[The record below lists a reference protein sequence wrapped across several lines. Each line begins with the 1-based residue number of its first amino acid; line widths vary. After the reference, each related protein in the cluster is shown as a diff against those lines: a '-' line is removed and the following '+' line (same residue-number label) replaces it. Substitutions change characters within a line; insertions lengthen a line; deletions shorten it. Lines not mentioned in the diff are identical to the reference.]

1 MSWHNGNTQYPPVQQ
16 HATLPHQYYDYQ
28 EPYHAT
34 NFQRPY
40 TNHGQ
45 RPPTSAPGN
54 SHVGGGDGYLLEQP
68 VGYSGPY
75 GAGSSR
81 CDSGSPGG
89 YDRNTDYVGYDMI
102 DESDDASLMTNQ
114 GRAGGRHL
122 PRFQSKI
129 DRNATLNRRSVCHV
143 PLTDGNLVMDCPVPR
158 QLLENVRFKGEHEFE
173 YMRYTAATC
182 DPNDFFQERYTLRP
196 TMYHRQTELFIV
208 MTMYNE
214 DDGLFIKTMSS
225 VMKNIAHLCTRS
237 KSKTWGKEGW
247 KKVVVCVVA
256 DGRKK
261 CHPRVLKVLAA
272 IGAYQEG
279 IAKDTV
285 AGKPVTAHI
294 YEYTTQ
300 VMIDADLRVRAA
312 DRGTVPVQVLFCLK
326 EQNKKKLNSHRWF
339 FNAFAPQLNPHVCIL
354 LDVGTKPSGTSVY
367 HLWKAFD
374 RDSSIGGAC
383 GEICAD
389 LGPGCYNLLNPLVAS
404 QNFEYKMSN
413 ILDKPLESVFGY
425 ISVLPGAFSAYR
437 YRALQDSS
445 PGVGPLSSY
454 FKGETMHN
462 SGDAGI
468 FESNMYLAEDRIL
481 CFELV
486 AKKNEA
492 WLLKYVK
499 SAKASTDV
507 PDSIGEFVSQRRRW
521 LNGSFFAAF
530 YSLAHFTRILT
541 SGQGFFRKII
551 LMIEFLYNAVSLVF
565 NWFSLAN
572 FYLAFYFLTVAAANS
587 ANPKFQPFG
596 DWGRE
601 TFGVLRQLYFA
612 VIITV
617 FICSL
622 GNRPQGS
629 RIVYILAI
637 LLFAAIMGVMLYL
650 ASATV
655 YAVVSPVWGQHEKM
669 LDLMSSQ
676 GPFRDTVISLLST
689 YGLYIISSLMHF
701 EPWHMVTSF
710 LSYLFLLPAYINIL
724 MVYAFCNTHD
734 VSWGT
739 KGDNKASDLGG
750 TTRVTKD
757 GQEVLKLEKPTSR
770 EDIDAIYQLNMQE
783 LSVRPYSVKEK
794 RDKKTKLEDSYKLFR
809 TRLVLTWMFTNAALV
824 IAMTNSSSGFLLIKN
839 GNDAATA
846 VRSKND
852 LFHPYLSLI
861 FWSVAALSAIRFLGS
876 TLYLILRALF
886 G

>member
-1 MSWHNGNTQYPPVQQ
+1 MWYSDNSQYPPQNTPTLQQ
-16 HATLPHQYYDYQ
+16 PYLHYQ
-28 EPYHAT
+28 EPQHVAAP
-34 NFQRPY
+34 QRSY
-40 TNHGQ
+40 TNHNQ
-45 RPPTSAPGN
+45 RSPASPSMG
-54 SHVGGGDGYLLEQP
+54 SHMGGGESYLLEQP
-68 VGYSGPY
+68 VGYAGPY
-75 GAGSSR
+75 GNGGDAGAN
-81 CDSGSPGG
+81 GGGPGG
-89 YDRNTDYVGYDMI
+89 YHLGADYIGYDMI
-102 DESDDASLMTNQ
+102 DENDDAGLMANQ
-114 GRAGGRHL
+114 GRAGGQPL
-122 PRFQSKI
+122 PRFQSRL
-129 DRNATLNRRSVCHV
+129 DRNTTLSRRSVCHV

-158 QLLENVRFKGEHEFE
+158 QLLENVRFKGDREFE

-182 DPNDFFQERYTLRP
+182 DPNDFFRERYTLRP
-196 TMYHRQTELFIV
+196 TIYRRQTELFIV

-214 DDGLFIKTMSS
+214 DDELFIKTMSS

-237 KSKTWGKEGW
+237 KSKTWGKDGW
-247 KKVVVCVVA
+247 KKAVVCVVA

-272 IGAYQEG
+272 MGAYQEG
-279 IAKDTV
+279 VAKDTV
-285 AGKPVTAHI
+285 VGKPVTAHI

-300 VMIDADLRVRAA
+300 VMIDGDLRVRAA
-312 DRGTVPVQVLFCLK
+312 DRGTVPVQILFCLK

-354 LDVGTKPSGTSVY
+354 LDVGTKPSSTSIY

-374 RDSSIGGAC
+374 RDTSIGGAC

-389 LGPGCYNLLNPLVAS
+389 LGPNCCNLLNPLVAS

-437 YRALQDSS
+437 YKALQDSS

-454 FKGETMHN
+454 FKGETMHT

-499 SAKASTDV
+499 SAKATTDV
-507 PDSIGEFVSQRRRW
+507 PDSIGEFISQRRRW

-530 YSLAHFTRILT
+530 YSLAHFTRILS
-541 SGQGFFRKII
+541 SGQGFFRKIF
-551 LMIEFLYNAVSLVF
+551 LMIEFLYNAINLVF

-572 FYLAFYFLTVAAANS
+572 FYLTFYFLTVAAANN
-587 ANPKFQPFG
+587 ANPNFQPFG
-596 DWGRE
+596 DWGRA
-601 TFGVLRQLYFA
+601 TFEILRQVYLA

-629 RIVYILAI
+629 RIIYILAI
-637 LLFAAIMGVMLYL
+637 LLFSGIMGVMLYL
-650 ASATV
+650 AGATV
-655 YAVVSPVWGQHEKM
+655 YAVVLPVWGQYDKM
-669 LDLMSSQ
+669 LDLMKVQ

-689 YGLYIISSLMHF
+689 YGLYILSSLMHF
-701 EPWHMVTSF
+701 EPWHMITSF

-739 KGDNKASDLGG
+739 KGDNKVSELGG
-750 TTRVTKD
+750 ALKVTKD
-757 GQEVLKLEKPTSR
+757 GQELIKLEKPTSR

-783 LSVRPYSVKEK
+783 LSVRPYATKEK
-794 RDKKTKLEDSYKLFR
+794 RDKKTKQEDYYRMFR
-809 TRLVLTWMFTNAALV
+809 TRLVLTWMFTNAALI
-824 IAMTNSSSGFLLIKN
+824 IAMTSSSSGFLMRKGGEGVI
-839 GNDAATA
+839 GG
-846 VRSKND
+846 SKND
-852 LFHPYLSLI
+852 MFNPYLSMI
-861 FWSVAALSAIRFLGS
+861 FWSVAGLSSIRFIGS
-876 TLYLILRALF
+876 TLYLIMRLLF

>member
-1 MSWHNGNTQYPPVQQ
+1 MARYNGTNQYPPFQDAAYPPSSPSQIYQAASPQRRPTNQPLRSPSSSHMNMNNQASPQQ
-16 HATLPHQYYDYQ
+16 QSSS
-28 EPYHAT
+28 PY
-34 NFQRPY
+34 NGSYPGGRP
-40 TNHGQ
+40 
-45 RPPTSAPGN
+45 
-54 SHVGGGDGYLLEQP
+54 
-68 VGYSGPY
+68 
-75 GAGSSR
+75 GAG
-81 CDSGSPGG
+81 GAGG
-89 YDRNTDYVGYDMI
+89 YNHNTGHAGYDMI
-102 DESDDASLMTNQ
+102 DESDQAGLMNNQ
-114 GRAGGRHL
+114 GRAGGRSPPGPVGYGPG
-122 PRFQSKI
+122 PRTASKL
-129 DRNATLNRRSVCHV
+129 DRHATLSRRSICHV
-143 PLTDGNLVMDCPVPR
+143 PLTEGNLVMDCPVPR
-158 QLLENVRFKGEHEFE
+158 QLLENVHFKGEREFE
-173 YMRYTAATC
+173 YMRYTACTS
-182 DPNDFFQERYTLRP
+182 DPNDFFKERYTLRP
-196 TMYHRQTELFIV
+196 VIYRRQTELFIV

-214 DDGLFIKTMSS
+214 DDELFIKTMGS

-237 KSKTWGKEGW
+237 KSKIWGKDGW

-272 IGAYQEG
+272 LGAYQEG
-279 IAKDTV
+279 VSIDTV

-300 VMIDADLRVRAA
+300 VMVDSELKVRGA
-312 DRGTVPVQVLFCLK
+312 DRGIVPVQILFCLK

-339 FNAFAPQLNPHVCIL
+339 FNAFAHQLNPNVCVL
-354 LDVGTKPSGTSVY
+354 LDVGTKPSGTSIY

-389 LGPGCYNLLNPLVAS
+389 LGPRCSNLLNPLVAS

-437 YRALQDSS
+437 YKALKDSS

-454 FKGETMHN
+454 FKGETMHT

-499 SAKASTDV
+499 SAKAATDV
-507 PDSIGEFVSQRRRW
+507 PDNIGEFISQRRRW

-530 YSLAHFTRILT
+530 YSLAHFTRILS
-541 SGQGFFRKII
+541 SGQGFFRKIF
-551 LMIEFLYNAVSLVF
+551 LMIEFIYNAINLVF

-572 FYLAFYFLTVAAANS
+572 FYLTFYFLTKAAANNVDPNFS
-587 ANPKFQPFG
+587 PFG
-596 DWGRE
+596 DWGMATFDVMRE
-601 TFGVLRQLYFA
+601 VYLA
-612 VIITV
+612 AIITV

-629 RIVYILAI
+629 RIIFLLVII
-637 LLFAAIMGVMLYL
+637 LFAVIMGLMLYL
-650 ASATV
+650 AGSTV
-655 YAVVSPVWGQHEKM
+655 YVVIKPVWGDYHKM
-669 LDLMSSQ
+669 IDLMKVQ

-689 YGLYIISSLMHF
+689 YGLYIVSSLMHF
-701 EPWHMVTSF
+701 EPWHMLTSF
-710 LSYLFLLPAYINIL
+710 LAYLFLLPAYINIL

-739 KGDNKASDLGG
+739 KGDNKIEGLGEA
-750 TTRVTKD
+750 TKVTKD
-757 GQEVLKLEKPTSR
+757 GQEVLKLEKPSNR

-783 LSVRPYSVKEK
+783 LMVRPEAVKEH
-794 RDKKTKLEDSYKLFR
+794 RDKKTKQEDYYKMFR
-809 TRLVLTWMFTNAALV
+809 TRLVLSWMFTNALLV
-824 IAMTNSSSGFLLIKN
+824 IAMTSSFSFNKDGEANK
-839 GNDAATA
+839 A
-846 VRSKND
+846 VAPSKTDMFN
-852 LFHPYLSLI
+852 PYLSMI
-861 FWSVAALSAIRFLGS
+861 FWSVAALSAVRFTGS

>member
-1 MSWHNGNTQYPPVQQ
+1 MSRYNNNQYPPQGGPP
-16 HATLPHQYYDYQ
+16 PHQQPYYAG
-28 EPYHAT
+28 PP
-34 NFQRPY
+34 QR
-40 TNHGQ
+40 T
-45 RPPTSAPGN
+45 PTSHSAHSARSPTMPHMN
-54 SHVGGGDGYLLEQP
+54 AGYPPQQP
-68 VGYSGPY
+68 VGYGGPQGY
-75 GAGSSR
+75 GGPGGY
-81 CDSGSPGG
+81 GSPGG
-89 YDRNTDYVGYDMI
+89 YNHNVSHQGYEI
-102 DESDDASLMTNQ
+102 DDSDAAGLINNQ
-114 GRAGGRHL
+114 GRAGGPPPPHHPGQTVPL
-122 PRFQSKI
+122 PRTVSKL
-129 DRNATLNRRSVCHV
+129 DRNATMNRRSICHV

-158 QLLENVRFKGEHEFE
+158 QLLQNAQFKGEREFE

-182 DPNDFFQERYTLRP
+182 DPNDFFKERYTLRP
-196 TMYHRQTELFIV
+196 TIYRRQTELFIV

-214 DDGLFIKTMSS
+214 DDELFIKTMGS
-225 VMKNIAHLCTRS
+225 VMKNISHLCTRA
-237 KSKTWGKEGW
+237 KSKTWGKDGW

-272 IGAYQEG
+272 MGAYQEG

-300 VMIDADLRVRAA
+300 VMVDQDLKVRSADC
-312 DRGTVPVQVLFCLK
+312 GIVPVQILFCLK

-339 FNAFAPQLNPHVCIL
+339 FNAFAPQLNPNVCVL
-354 LDVGTKPSGTSVY
+354 LDVGTKPSGTSIY

-389 LGPGCYNLLNPLVAS
+389 LGPNCANLLNPLVAS

-437 YRALQDSS
+437 YKALKDSS

-454 FKGETMHN
+454 FKGETLHT
-462 SGDAGI
+462 SGEAGI

-499 SAKASTDV
+499 SAKAETDV
-507 PDSIGEFVSQRRRW
+507 PDSIGEFISQRRRW

-530 YSLAHFTRILT
+530 YSLAHFTRVLT
-541 SGQGFFRKII
+541 SGQGFFRKIF
-551 LMIEFLYNAVSLVF
+551 LMIEFVYNAVNLIF

-572 FYLAFYFLTVAAANS
+572 FYLTFYFLTFAAANN
-587 ANPKFQPFG
+587 ANKDFSPFG
-596 DWGRE
+596 DRGE
-601 TFGVLRQLYFA
+601 TAFSVLRNMYLA
-612 VIITV
+612 AIITV
-617 FICSL
+617 FICSM

-629 RIVYILAI
+629 RIIYILAI
-637 LLFAAIMGVMLYL
+637 LLFAFIMGSMLYL
-650 ASATV
+650 AAATV
-655 YAVVSPVWGQHEKM
+655 YLVVSPVWGNYTQMITLLKV
-669 LDLMSSQ
+669 D
-676 GPFRDTVISLLST
+676 GPFRDIVISLMST

-701 EPWHMVTSF
+701 EPWHMLTSF
-710 LSYLFLLPAYINIL
+710 IPYIFLLPAYVNIL

-739 KGDNKASDLGG
+739 KGDNKAPELGG
-750 TTRVTKD
+750 ATVVSKD
-757 GQEVLKLEKPTSR
+757 GKEVIKLEKPTNR
-770 EDIDAIYQLNMQE
+770 DDIDAIYQLNMQE
-783 LSVRPYSVKEK
+783 LAVRPDHVKEK
-794 RDKKTKLEDSYKLFR
+794 RDKKTKQEDYYKMFR
-809 TRLVLTWMFTNAALV
+809 TRLVLTWMFSNAVLI
-824 IAMTNSSSGFLLIKN
+824 IAMTNSFNYRRDSAPDVEAPI
-839 GNDAATA
+839 
-846 VRSKND
+846 SKEEMFN
-852 LFHPYLSLI
+852 PYLSMI
-861 FWSVAALSAIRFLGS
+861 FWSVAALSAFRFIGTS
-876 TLYLILRALF
+876 LYLILRALF

>member
-1 MSWHNGNTQYPPVQQ
+1 MSRYNNNNQYPPQ
-16 HATLPHQYYDYQ
+16 AGPPHQQPYYAG
-28 EPYHAT
+28 PPARAHT
-34 NFQRPY
+34 NNSIRS
-40 TNHGQ
+40 
-45 RPPTSAPGN
+45 PTSPN
-54 SHVGGGDGYLLEQP
+54 MNGGGYPPQQP
-68 VGYSGPY
+68 VGYGGPGPVGY
-75 GAGSSR
+75 NPNVGHQGYNMDDHDGAGLMSNQ
-81 CDSGSPGG
+81 GHAGG
-89 YDRNTDYVGYDMI
+89 YPPNNGGY
-102 DESDDASLMTNQ
+102 Q
-114 GRAGGRHL
+114 GGPL
-122 PRFQSKI
+122 PRSVSKL
-129 DRNATLNRRSVCHV
+129 DRAATMNRRSVCHV
-143 PLTDGNLVMDCPVPR
+143 PLTEGNLVMDCPVPR
-158 QLLENVRFKGEHEFE
+158 QLLQNAHFKGEREFE

-182 DPNDFFQERYTLRP
+182 DPNDFFKERYTLRP
-196 TMYHRQTELFIV
+196 TIYRRQTELFIV

-214 DDGLFIKTMSS
+214 DDDLFIKTMGS
-225 VMKNIAHLCTRS
+225 VMKNIAHLCTRA
-237 KSKTWGKEGW
+237 KSKTWGKDGW

-272 IGAYQEG
+272 MGAYQEG

-300 VMIDADLRVRAA
+300 VMVDSELKMRGA
-312 DRGTVPVQVLFCLK
+312 DRGIVPVQILFCLK

-339 FNAFAPQLNPHVCIL
+339 FNAFAPQLNPNVCIL
-354 LDVGTKPSGTSVY
+354 LDVGTKPSGTSIY

-389 LGPGCYNLLNPLVAS
+389 LGPNCSNLLNPLVAS

-437 YRALQDSS
+437 YKALRDSS

-454 FKGETMHN
+454 FKGETLHT

-499 SAKASTDV
+499 SAKAETDV
-507 PDSIGEFVSQRRRW
+507 PDSIGEFISQRRRW

-530 YSLAHFTRILT
+530 YSLAHFTRILS
-541 SGQGFFRKII
+541 SGQGIFRKFF
-551 LMIEFLYNAVSLVF
+551 LMFEFLYNAVNLIF

-572 FYLAFYFLTVAAANS
+572 FYLTFYFLTVAASNNS
-587 ANPKFQPFG
+587 NPDFSPFG
-596 DWGRE
+596 EWGTA
-601 TFGVLRQLYFA
+601 TFGVLRQVYLA

-629 RIVYILAI
+629 RIIYILAI
-637 LLFAAIMGVMLYL
+637 CLFSLIMGVMLYL
-650 ASATV
+650 AAATV
-655 YAVVSPVWGQHEKM
+655 YTVISPHWGKYREMIELLKV
-669 LDLMSSQ
+669 Q
-676 GPFRDTVISLLST
+676 GPFRDTVISLIST

-701 EPWHMVTSF
+701 EPWHMLTSF
-710 LSYLFLLPAYINIL
+710 IPYLFFLPAYVNIL

-739 KGDNKASDLGG
+739 KGDNKAPELGG
-750 TTRVTKD
+750 ATKVTKD
-757 GQEVLKLEKPTSR
+757 GQEVIKLEKPSNR
-770 EDIDAIYQLNMQE
+770 DDIDAIYQLNMQE
-783 LSVRPYSVKEK
+783 LSVRPEAQKEK
-794 RDKKTKLEDSYKLFR
+794 RDAKTKQEDYYKMFR
-809 TRLVLTWMFTNAALV
+809 TRLVLTWMFSNAVLV
-824 IAMTNSSSGFLLIKN
+824 IAMTATQSGGNFLRRD
-839 GNDAATA
+839 DAVVAKPDKSA
-846 VRSKND
+846 MFN
-852 LFHPYLSLI
+852 PYLSMI
-861 FWSVAALSAIRFLGS
+861 FWSVAALSAVRFVGS
-876 TLYLILRALF
+876 TLYLIQRALF

>member
-1 MSWHNGNTQYPPVQQ
+1 MSRYNGNTQYPPQQ
-16 HATLPHQYYDYQ
+16 GNGATSPQQ
-28 EPYHAT
+28 PYFAGPP
-34 NFQRPY
+34 QRAQ
-40 TNHGQ
+40 TNHSQ
-45 RPPTSAPGN
+45 RSPTSPRMGA
-54 SHVGGGDGYLLEQP
+54 GYPPQQP
-68 VGYSGPY
+68 VGYSGP
-75 GAGSSR
+75 AGP
-81 CDSGSPGG
+81 GGPGG
-89 YDRNTDYVGYDMI
+89 YNHNVGHTGYDMI
-102 DESDDASLMTNQ
+102 DESDRAGLMNNQ
-114 GRAGGRHL
+114 GRAGGNPPPAGYNGGL
-122 PRFQSKI
+122 MPRFQSKL
-129 DRNATLNRRSVCHV
+129 DRNATMNRRSVCHV
-143 PLTDGNLVMDCPVPR
+143 PLTDGNLVMDCPVPQ
-158 QLLENVRFKGEHEFE
+158 QLLQNVHFKGEREFE
-173 YMRYTAATC
+173 FMRYTAATC
-182 DPNDFFQERYTLRP
+182 DPNDFCRERYTLRP
-196 TMYHRQTELFIV
+196 TIYKRQTELFIV

-214 DDGLFIKTMSS
+214 DDELFIKTMGS

-272 IGAYQEG
+272 MGAYQEG

-300 VMIDADLRVRAA
+300 VCVDEELKIRGA
-312 DRGTVPVQVLFCLK
+312 DRGIVPVQILFCLK
-326 EQNKKKLNSHRWF
+326 EENKKKLNSHRWF
-339 FNAFAPQLNPHVCIL
+339 FNAFAPQLNPNVCIL
-354 LDVGTKPSGTSVY
+354 LDVGTKPSGTSIY

-374 RDSSIGGAC
+374 RDSSVGGAC

-389 LGPGCYNLLNPLVAS
+389 LGPNCSNLLNPLVAS

-437 YRALQDSS
+437 YKALLDSS
-445 PGVGPLSSY
+445 KGVGPLSSY
-454 FKGETMHN
+454 FKGETLHT
-462 SGDAGI
+462 SAEAGI

-507 PDSIGEFVSQRRRW
+507 PDSIGEFISQRRRW

-530 YSLAHFTRILT
+530 YSIAHFTRVLT
-541 SGQGFFRKII
+541 SGQGFFRKIF
-551 LMIEFLYNAVSLVF
+551 LMFEFLYNAVNLVF

-572 FYLAFYFLTVAAANS
+572 FYLTFYFLTKAAAN
-587 ANPKFQPFG
+587 NVDPKFSPFG
-596 DWGRE
+596 HWGNITFEVMRE
-601 TFGVLRQLYFA
+601 VYLA
-612 VIITV
+612 AIIIV

-629 RIVYILAI
+629 RVIFIMVI
-637 LLFAAIMGVMLYL
+637 LLFAVIMGFMLYL
-650 ASATV
+650 AGSTV
-655 YAVVSPVWGQHEKM
+655 YAVVSPHWGHPQEM
-669 LDLMSSQ
+669 IDLLKVQ

-701 EPWHMVTSF
+701 EPWHMITSF
-710 LSYLFLLPAYINIL
+710 IAYLFLLPAYINIL

-739 KGDNKASDLGG
+739 KGDNKAPELGG
-750 TTRVTKD
+750 AHKVTKD
-757 GQEVLKLEKPTSR
+757 GQEVIKLEKPSNR

-783 LSVRPYSVKEK
+783 LSVRPDVLKEK
-794 RDKKTKLEDSYKLFR
+794 RDQKTKQEDYYKMFR
-809 TRLVLTWMFTNAALV
+809 TRLVLAWMFTNAALI
-824 IAMTNSSSGFLLIKN
+824 IAMTSTLNLNSDG
-839 GNDAATA
+839 AAAAPPTKA
-846 VRSKND
+846 EMFN
-852 LFHPYLSLI
+852 PYLSFI
-861 FWSVAALSAIRFLGS
+861 FWSVAALSAVRFVGS
-876 TLYLILRALF
+876 TMYLILRALF

>member
-1 MSWHNGNTQYPPVQQ
+1 MSRYNNNNQYPPQ
-16 HATLPHQYYDYQ
+16 AGPPHQQPYYAG
-28 EPYHAT
+28 PPARAHT
-34 NFQRPY
+34 NNSMRS
-40 TNHGQ
+40 
-45 RPPTSAPGN
+45 PTSPN
-54 SHVGGGDGYLLEQP
+54 MNGGGYPPQQP
-68 VGYSGPY
+68 VGYGGPAPVGY
-75 GAGSSR
+75 NPNVGHQGYNMDDHDGAGLMSNQ
-81 CDSGSPGG
+81 GHAGG
-89 YDRNTDYVGYDMI
+89 YPPNNGGY
-102 DESDDASLMTNQ
+102 Q
-114 GRAGGRHL
+114 GGPL
-122 PRFQSKI
+122 PRSVSKL
-129 DRNATLNRRSVCHV
+129 DRAATMNRRSVCHV
-143 PLTDGNLVMDCPVPR
+143 PLTEGNLVMDCPVPR
-158 QLLENVRFKGEHEFE
+158 QLLQNAHFKGEREFE

-182 DPNDFFQERYTLRP
+182 DPNDFFKERYTLRP
-196 TMYHRQTELFIV
+196 TIYRRQTELFIV

-214 DDGLFIKTMSS
+214 DDDLFIKTMGS
-225 VMKNIAHLCTRS
+225 VMKNIAHLCTRA
-237 KSKTWGKEGW
+237 KSKTWGKDGW

-272 IGAYQEG
+272 MGAYQEG

-300 VMIDADLRVRAA
+300 VMVDSELKMRGA
-312 DRGTVPVQVLFCLK
+312 DRGIVPVQILFCLK

-339 FNAFAPQLNPHVCIL
+339 FNAFAPQLNPNVCIL
-354 LDVGTKPSGTSVY
+354 LDVGTKPSGTSIY

-389 LGPGCYNLLNPLVAS
+389 LGPNCSNLLNPLVAS

-437 YRALQDSS
+437 YKALKDSS

-454 FKGETMHN
+454 FKGETLHT

-499 SAKASTDV
+499 SAKAETDV
-507 PDSIGEFVSQRRRW
+507 PDSIGEFISQRRRW

-530 YSLAHFTRILT
+530 YSLAHFTRILS
-541 SGQGFFRKII
+541 SGQGVIRKFF
-551 LMIEFLYNAVSLVF
+551 LLFEFLYNAINLVF

-572 FYLAFYFLTVAAANS
+572 FYLTFYFLTVAANNNS
-587 ANPKFQPFG
+587 NKDFQPFG
-596 DWGRE
+596 EWGGL
-601 TFGVLRQLYFA
+601 TFGILRQVYLA

-629 RIVYILAI
+629 RIIYILAI
-637 LLFAAIMGVMLYL
+637 CLFSLIMGVMLYL
-650 ASATV
+650 AAVTV
-655 YAVVSPVWGQHEKM
+655 YTVITPHWGKYREM
-669 LDLMSSQ
+669 IDLLKVQ
-676 GPFRDTVISLLST
+676 GPFRDTVISLIST
-689 YGLYIISSLMHF
+689 YGLYIIASLMHF
-701 EPWHMVTSF
+701 EPWHMLTSF
-710 LSYLFLLPAYINIL
+710 IPYLFFLPAYVNIL

-739 KGDNKASDLGG
+739 KGDNKAPELGG
-750 TTRVTKD
+750 ATKVTKD
-757 GQEVLKLEKPTSR
+757 GQEVIKLEKPSNR

-783 LSVRPYSVKEK
+783 LSVRPEALKEK
-794 RDKKTKLEDSYKLFR
+794 RDAKTKQEDYYKMFR
-809 TRLVLTWMFTNAALV
+809 TRLVLTWMFSNAVLV
-824 IAMTNSSSGFLLIKN
+824 IANDKN
-839 GNDAATA
+839 AMFN
-846 VRSKND
+846 
-852 LFHPYLSLI
+852 PYLSMI
-861 FWSVAALSAIRFLGS
+861 FWSVAALSAVRFVGS
-876 TLYLILRALF
+876 TMYLILRALF

>member
-1 MSWHNGNTQYPPVQQ
+1 MSRYNNNQYPPQGGPPPQQQ
-16 HATLPHQYYDYQ
+16 HQPYYAGPPQRQPTNHSMRSPTSPHMHVEPGYPPQQPIGYGGPAGYNHNIGHQGYTMDDSDGAGLLHNQGHAGGPNGYPQGVGTLPRSASKLDRA
-28 EPYHAT
+28 AT
-34 NFQRPY
+34 
-40 TNHGQ
+40 
-45 RPPTSAPGN
+45 
-54 SHVGGGDGYLLEQP
+54 
-68 VGYSGPY
+68 
-75 GAGSSR
+75 
-81 CDSGSPGG
+81 
-89 YDRNTDYVGYDMI
+89 M
-102 DESDDASLMTNQ
+102 
-114 GRAGGRHL
+114 
-122 PRFQSKI
+122 
-129 DRNATLNRRSVCHV
+129 NRRSVCHV

-158 QLLENVRFKGEHEFE
+158 QLLQNAHYKGEREFE

-182 DPNDFFQERYTLRP
+182 DPNDFFKERYTLRP
-196 TMYHRQTELFIV
+196 TIYRRQTELFIV

-214 DDGLFIKTMSS
+214 DDELFIKTMGS
-225 VMKNIAHLCTRS
+225 VMKNIAHLCTRA
-237 KSKTWGKEGW
+237 KSKTWGKDGW

-261 CHPRVLKVLAA
+261 CHPRVLKVLNAM
-272 IGAYQEG
+272 GAYQEG

-300 VMIDADLRVRAA
+300 VMVDQDLKVRGA
-312 DRGTVPVQVLFCLK
+312 DRGIVPVQILFCLK

-339 FNAFAPQLNPHVCIL
+339 FNAFAPQLNPNVCIL
-354 LDVGTKPSGTSVY
+354 LDVGTKPSGTSIY

-389 LGPGCYNLLNPLVAS
+389 LGPNCANLLNPLVAS

-437 YRALQDSS
+437 YKALKDSS

-454 FKGETMHN
+454 FKGETLHT

-492 WLLKYVK
+492 WLLRYVK

-507 PDSIGEFVSQRRRW
+507 PDSIGEFISQRRRW

-530 YSLAHFTRILT
+530 YSLAHFTRVLT
-541 SGQGFFRKII
+541 SGQGFIRKFF
-551 LMIEFLYNAVSLVF
+551 LMLEFVYNAVNLIF

-572 FYLAFYFLTVAAANS
+572 FYLTFYFLTVAAANNS
-587 ANPKFQPFG
+587 NEDFQPFG
-596 DWGRE
+596 DWGTA
-601 TFGVLRQLYFA
+601 TFSILRQVYLA

-629 RIVYILAI
+629 RIIFILAI
-637 LLFAAIMGVMLYL
+637 LLFSVIMAVMLYL
-650 ASATV
+650 AAATV
-655 YAVVSPVWGQHEKM
+655 YTVVSPYWGQYEKM
-669 LDLMSSQ
+669 IEMLQIQ
-676 GPFRDTVISLLST
+676 GPFRDTVISLIST
-689 YGLYIISSLMHF
+689 YGLYIISSFMHF
-701 EPWHMVTSF
+701 EPWHMFTSF
-710 LSYLFLLPAYINIL
+710 IPYLFFLPAYVNIL

-739 KGDNKASDLGG
+739 KGDNKASELGG
-750 TTRVTKD
+750 ATVVTKD
-757 GQEVLKLEKPTSR
+757 GKEMIKLEKPTNR

-783 LSVRPYSVKEK
+783 LTVRPDVVKEK
-794 RDKKTKLEDSYKLFR
+794 RDAKTKQEDYYKMFR
-809 TRLVLTWMFTNAALV
+809 TRLVLTWMFSNAAL
-824 IAMTNSSSGFLLIKN
+824 IIIMTASTSNFSIKKD
-839 GNDAATA
+839 GAANTEPT
-846 VRSKND
+846 KEEMFN
-852 LFHPYLSLI
+852 PYLSMI
-861 FWSVAALSAIRFLGS
+861 FWSVAALSAVRFAGS
-876 TLYLILRALF
+876 SLYLILRALF